1 MTDRYAGLE
10 RDAARLLRALQ
21 QFQAIEDRR
30 ARLIA
35 SSDDAGLDA
44 LADEAAAMLDDIR
57 ALDALVHE
65 QFGRLVTDPRDPVLA
80 RLRRLDD
87 MVRDVA
93 SRLAEAS
100 VDNQQRV
107 HAEMIRMVERFEHL
121 QTGREALRRY
131 QAGAD
136 AGGDEPTRD
145 RDQT

>member
-1 MTDRYAGLE
+1 MTDRYADLE

-30 ARLIA
+30 ARLLGSA
-35 SSDDAGLDA
+35 DGAGLDA
-44 LADEAAAMLDDIR
+44 LADEAAAMLDEIR
-57 ALDALVHE
+57 AMDALVHE
-65 QFGRLVTDPRDPVLA
+65 QFRRLVSNPRDPGLA

-87 MVRDVA
+87 MVRDLA
-93 SRLAEAS
+93 SRLAETSAE
-100 VDNQQRV
+100 NQQRV
-107 HAEMIRMVERFEHL
+107 HEEMIRMVERFDRL
-121 QTGREALRRY
+121 QTGRAALRSY

>member
-1 MTDRYAGLE
+1 MTERYADLE

-21 QFQAIEDRR
+21 QLQTIENRR
-30 ARLIA
+30 AEMLGSGA
-35 SSDDAGLDA
+35 ESGLDT
-44 LADEAAAMLDDIR
+44 LAGEAAGMLDEIR

-65 QFGRLVTDPRDPVLA
+65 QFRRLVTNPHDPDLA

-93 SRLAEAS
+93 SRLAEVS
-100 VDNQQRV
+100 SENQQRV
-107 HAEMIRMVERFEHL
+107 HGEMIRMVERFERL
-121 QTGREALRRY
+121 QTGREALRKY

-136 AGGDEPTRD
+136 AGGGEPTRD

>member
-1 MTDRYAGLE
+1 MTERYAGLE

-30 ARLIA
+30 AQLIGSEDESA
-35 SSDDAGLDA
+35 LDA
-44 LADEAAAMLDDIR
+44 LAGEAAVMLDEIR
-57 ALDALVHE
+57 AIDALVHD
-65 QFGRLVTDPRDPVLA
+65 QFRRLVSNPRDPGLA

-87 MVRDVA
+87 MVRDLA

-100 VDNQQRV
+100 IGNEQRV
-107 HAEMIRMVERFEHL
+107 HEEMIRMVERFERL
-121 QTGREALRRY
+121 QTGRDALRKY

-136 AGGDEPTRD
+136 AGGDESTRD